1 VVTYCRRA
9 GQYDQSE
16 ADPMRLAPGLL
27 DIERIELFREELLRP
42 AKGEMRSLAE
52 RINTCANYR

>member
-1 VVTYCRRA
+1 
-9 GQYDQSE
+9 
-16 ADPMRLAPGLL
+16 MRLAPGLL